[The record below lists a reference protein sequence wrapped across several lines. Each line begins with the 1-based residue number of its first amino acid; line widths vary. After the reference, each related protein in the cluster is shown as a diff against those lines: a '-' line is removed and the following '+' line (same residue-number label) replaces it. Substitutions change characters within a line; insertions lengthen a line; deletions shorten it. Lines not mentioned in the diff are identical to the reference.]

1 MCRTVEAEE
10 EVAAGWAQELSAGG
24 KLAIVEFLE
33 ALMALDMVP
42 APVSVDAAVEA
53 FEDMTQKFK
62 SNDRRVDLQQ
72 FQHLLLAL
80 SADSR
85 DDATAAASLQREED
99 ACAERAR
106 LAREATAASDAKIAA
121 EMADAEW
128 RDYEERLL
136 KVGEKGGWSRCL
148 EGIES
153 METVEHDETEDAKET
168 ERQRR
173 RKERAREKEE
183 RREEE
188 VERWK
193 QEAGA
198 RYQHIRDRNQVI
210 HARRNARTSAGLAD
224 RGAGDSGRSAL
235 RRDERTQ
242 GEFSESSRLLEM
254 YTYDDVCA
262 LAKVAGDPTPAVVAS
277 RESED
282 AQSQAA
288 KLLAKLLAHP
298 DPRVRIECCSGVARA
313 VQIGAADRA
322 RIDRLLTIVL
332 RNDPSKR
339 VKQASAQGL
348 RIIENSGRSASA
360 AQSGNHVLE
369 ATDTTLVG
377 PLVAEMAAARDAEA
391 MTESERKA
399 ALIEVRKALKS
410 KSRVQ

>member
-1 MCRTVEAEE
+1 
-10 EVAAGWAQELSAGG
+10 
-24 KLAIVEFLE
+24 
-33 ALMALDMVP
+33 
-42 APVSVDAAVEA
+42 
-53 FEDMTQKFK
+53 
-62 SNDRRVDLQQ
+62 
-72 FQHLLLAL
+72 
-80 SADSR
+80 
-85 DDATAAASLQREED
+85 
-99 ACAERAR
+99 
-106 LAREATAASDAKIAA
+106 
-121 EMADAEW
+121 
-128 RDYEERLL
+128 
-136 KVGEKGGWSRCL
+136 
-148 EGIES
+148 
-153 METVEHDETEDAKET
+153 
-168 ERQRR
+168 
-173 RKERAREKEE
+173 
-183 RREEE
+183 
-188 VERWK
+188 
-193 QEAGA
+193 
-198 RYQHIRDRNQVI
+198 
-210 HARRNARTSAGLAD
+210 
-224 RGAGDSGRSAL
+224 
-235 RRDERTQ
+235 
-242 GEFSESSRLLEM
+242 M

-282 AQSQAA
+282 ARSQAA

-377 PLVAEMAAARDAEA
+377 PLVAEMGDGAQDAEA